1 MAKPATKPLI
11 SEVLKTAN
19 KLGTKGKRVAYL
31 QEQDCTAL
39 RDILRINFDEAVSLS
54 LPDGE
59 PPFKKFDVSGEK
71 LPKQLRFEYP
81 KFRNFVQAATPK
93 LNQFKRETIFID
105 LLESIHPDDAV
116 LFCEAKDKNIKL
128 KYVTKAMI
136 KSAFPNLIKK

>member
-1 MAKPATKPLI
+1 MGKPTAKPLI
-11 SEVLKTAN
+11 SEVLKNVN
-19 KLGTKGKRVAYL
+19 KLGTKGDRVKYL

-39 RDILRINFDEAVSLS
+39 KDILRINFDETVSLS

-71 LPKQLRFEYP
+71 LPKELRFEYP

-105 LLESIHPDDAV
+105 LLESVHPNDAV

-136 KSAFPNLIKK
+136 KTAFPNLIKK

>member
-1 MAKPATKPLI
+1 MDKPLI
-11 SEVLKTAN
+11 SEILAAAN
-19 KLGTKGKRVAYL
+19 KLGSKEKRIAYL
-31 QEQDCTAL
+31 QEHDCTAL
-39 RDILRINFDEAVSLS
+39 KDILRIGLDDAIELS
-54 LPDGE
+54 LPEGE
-59 PPFKKFDVSGEK
+59 PPFKKADVEGTLLE
-71 LPKQLRFEYP
+71 LRFEYP

-136 KSAFPNLIKK
+136 KGAFPNLIKK